1 MRVVRFLLLVMGMA
15 ATVAGCAQQPVA
27 YMVYPPAGAQYPAAG
42 IDHVVYGTGGPY
54 VPPRP
59 AVAYAPPP
67 NPALG
72 SGPNLPPSPA
82 YVAAPAAAAPAPGPA
97 YTMAPP
103 APAVAMAPQPAPPV
117 AAPMAA
123 PQMVAAPAPVASARP
138 VRVASA
144 VPVAAPVAVPAPPPA
159 TVAAPAQTALAA
171 PAPVPAARPVRVAS
185 TVPIPVP
192 IPPGPVAVPAGPVA
206 YAPVVAPPDYTLD
219 SGDRLRVVVFG
230 QEGLTNAYL
239 VDAAGCIDVP
249 LIGQVLARGA
259 TTEELAYRIAAKLRN
274 GFIREPHVA
283 VEVVVY
289 RPFFILGEVTA
300 PGQYPYV
307 PRMTAETAV
316 AIAGGFTPRAFRR
329 NLTVDRPVAGR
340 IVRMSVPPSFPIRPG
355 DTVNVQERWF

>member
-1 MRVVRFLLLVMGMA
+1 
-15 ATVAGCAQQPVA
+15 
-27 YMVYPPAGAQYPAAG
+27 
-42 IDHVVYGTGGPY
+42 
-54 VPPRP
+54 
-59 AVAYAPPP
+59 
-67 NPALG
+67 
-72 SGPNLPPSPA
+72 
-82 YVAAPAAAAPAPGPA
+82 
-97 YTMAPP
+97 
-103 APAVAMAPQPAPPV
+103 
-117 AAPMAA
+117 
-123 PQMVAAPAPVASARP
+123 
-138 VRVASA
+138 
-144 VPVAAPVAVPAPPPA
+144 VPV
-159 TVAAPAQTALAA
+159 
-171 PAPVPAARPVRVAS
+171 PVPL
-185 TVPIPVP
+185 
-192 IPPGPVAVPAGPVA
+192 PPGPVAVPAGPVA

>member
-1 MRVVRFLLLVMGMA
+1 MRVVRFLIVVMGMA
-15 ATVAGCAQQPVA
+15 AMVAGCTQQPVA
-27 YMVYPPAGAQYPAAG
+27 YMVYPPGTAPYPAAG

-59 AVAYAPPP
+59 AAAYAPPP
-67 NPALG
+67 SVAAPT
-72 SGPNLPPSPA
+72 PPPSPA
-82 YVAAPAAAAPAPGPA
+82 YVAAPAAAVPAGSAPA
-97 YTMAPP
+97 YTMAP
-103 APAVAMAPQPAPPV
+103 APAVAMSAPSVAPS
-117 AAPMAA
+117 MAA
-123 PQMVAAPAPVASARP
+123 PQMVAAPAAAAAPKP

-144 VPVAAPVAVPAPPPA
+144 APAAVPTPVPAAVAAPPPAPTARPVHVASAIPVPVPVPVPAAPVAA
-159 TVAAPAQTALAA
+159 
-171 PAPVPAARPVRVAS
+171 
-185 TVPIPVP
+185 
-192 IPPGPVAVPAGPVA
+192 PAGPVA
-206 YAPVVAPPDYTLD
+206 YAPVVAPLDYTLD

-239 VDAAGCIDVP
+239 VDAAGLIDVP
-249 LIGQVLARGA
+249 LIGHVMARGA
-259 TTEELAYRIAAKLRN
+259 TTEELTGRIAARLRN

-283 VEVVVY
+283 VEVVAY

-329 NLTVDRPVAGR
+329 NLIVDRPIAGR
-340 IVRMSVPPSFPIRPG
+340 IVRMSVPPSFPIHPG